1 MENKQWLYARR
12 GGIGGSDAAVV
23 LGLSHW
29 KSPLQ
34 LYNEKI
40 GEGEPIAESEPMFWG
55 KTLEPLIRQRYAD
68 ITGYEVVIP
77 NTILRHPAHEWM
89 IANLDGIANN
99 DRVLEIKTARIANG
113 WGEAGTDEIPDI
125 YMAQVQHYMSVTGL
139 KQADVAV
146 LIGGNDFRIY
156 EIPADEEVQALMIEK
171 EAEFWHMVES
181 KTPPEPRTYSEL
193 KEKFGSA
200 SKAQEVQADESVL
213 RAVQRLKEISAAKK
227 EEDELRAVIM
237 ATLKE
242 SDTLV
247 FGSDVIATW
256 KAGKPVKRFDAKAF
270 EAENPEIYKQFVKE
284 NPPIRR
290 LIIK

>member
-1 MENKQWLYARR
+1 
-12 GGIGGSDAAVV
+12 
-23 LGLSHW
+23 
-29 KSPLQ
+29 
-34 LYNEKI
+34 
-40 GEGEPIAESEPMFWG
+40 
-55 KTLEPLIRQRYAD
+55 
-68 ITGYEVVIP
+68 
-77 NTILRHPAHEWM
+77 M
-89 IANLDGIANN
+89 I
-99 DRVLEIKTARIANG
+99 K
-113 WGEAGTDEIPDI
+113 
-125 YMAQVQHYMSVTGL
+125 
-139 KQADVAV
+139 K
-146 LIGGNDFRIY
+146 
-156 EIPADEEVQALMIEK
+156 EE
-171 EAEFWHMVES
+171 EFWYLVENGI
-181 KTPPEPRTYSEL
+181 PPEPRTYSEL